1 MSAAPARPPESLA
14 PALDRLRRG
23 DLAGARAAVEAALA
37 REPEAPALLAFAGM
51 LAGQAGDPAAAAG
64 HFRRVLALQPGDLAN
79 RINLAAALVTLGE
92 LDEALDVCAGGGR
105 DPRLLRLAGY
115 VHQEQGR
122 PAEAAEAYETVVAAF
137 PDDFESWNNLGNA
150 RAVLGQLDGAIEALE
165 RAIAL
170 RPDLGAIYLHLS
182 EILAR
187 ADRPEARQALMREAA
202 RRHPADA
209 EVQAELGLAESS
221 MADHPAAERAYREA
235 IRLSEGFTPA
245 YLEFGLLLEN
255 LNRIDELEALLD
267 EARTRRVA
275 EAELDLIRAWA
286 LRRRGRFDEAMALA
300 ETVPETV
307 NPIRRAQL
315 IAELADR
322 LGDPDRAFAAFEE
335 MNRAS
340 AEAKPPAP
348 GPTYREKIS
357 AEAALL
363 TPDKVAGWTKIDP
376 ILSPP
381 SPIFIVGFPR
391 SGTTLLDTLL
401 MNLPGLHVLE
411 EMPILLQVEMAL
423 GEEARLASLSSDEA
437 NRLRALYFEVL
448 AQVAPPSAART
459 IVDKHP
465 LHMAR
470 MPLVHRLFP
479 DAKIVFV
486 ERHPCDAVLSCFM
499 SNFTLNHAMR
509 SFVTLDEAARTYDAV
524 FGAWTR
530 AESLLPLRVHRIRY
544 ERMVEDLE
552 AEMRPLLSFLGLEW
566 DPQVL
571 DNRAAAAKRDHIRTA
586 SYSQV
591 TEPIYRRSAGRWERY
606 RRPMEPVLPILA
618 PWAERMGYE
627 I

>member
-1 MSAAPARPPESLA
+1 MSATPARPPESLA

-23 DLAGARAAVEAALA
+23 DLAGARAAAEAALV
-37 REPEAPALLAFAGM
+37 REPDSAALRAFAGM
-51 LAGQAGDPAAAAG
+51 LAGQAGDHPAAAD
-64 HFRRVLALQPGDLAN
+64 HFRHALALQPEDRAS
-79 RINLAAALVTLGE
+79 RINLATALIATSA
-92 LDEALDVCAGGGR
+92 LDDALDVALGGGG

-122 PAEAAEAYETVVAAF
+122 PAEAAAAYEAVVVAF

-150 RAVLGQLDGAIEALE
+150 RAALGRLDAAIEALQ

-170 RPDLGAIYLHLS
+170 RPDLSAISLHLS

-187 ADRPEARQALMREAA
+187 AERPEARQALMREAA
-202 RRHPADA
+202 RRDPANA

-221 MADHPAAERAYREA
+221 LADYPAAERAYREA
-235 IRLSEGFTPA
+235 IRLSDGFTPA
-245 YLEFGLLLEN
+245 YLELGLLLEN
-255 LNRIDELEALLD
+255 LNRIDALEALID
-267 EARTRRVA
+267 EAQGRGVA

-286 LRRRGRFDEAMALA
+286 LRRRGRFEEAMALA

-315 IAELADR
+315 VAELADR
-322 LGDPDRAFAAFEE
+322 LGDPDRAFVSFEE

-340 AEAKPPAP
+340 AEARPAAA
-348 GPTYREKIS
+348 GSTYRETV
-357 AEAALL
+357 AAAAALL
-363 TPDKVAGWTKIDP
+363 TPDRVGGWTRIDVS
-376 ILSPP
+376 LSPP
-381 SPIFIVGFPR
+381 SPVFIVGFPR

-401 MNLPGLHVLE
+401 MNLPSLHVLE
-411 EMPILLQVEMAL
+411 EMPVLLQAETAL
-423 GEEARLASLSSDEA
+423 GKEARLAGLSSAEA
-437 NRLRALYFEVL
+437 NRLRAVYYEAL
-448 AQVAPPSAART
+448 ARIAPAPAGRT

-470 MPLVHRLFP
+470 MALVHRLFP
-479 DAKIVFV
+479 DARIVFV

-499 SNFTLNHAMR
+499 ANFQLNHAMR

-524 FGAWTR
+524 FDAWTR

-552 AEMRPLLSFLGLEW
+552 GEMRPLLDFLGLEW
-566 DPQVL
+566 DPTVL
-571 DNRAAAAKRDHIRTA
+571 DNCAAAAKRDHIRTA

-606 RRPMEPVLPILA
+606 RRQMAPVLPILA
-618 PWAERMGYE
+618 PWAERMGYG